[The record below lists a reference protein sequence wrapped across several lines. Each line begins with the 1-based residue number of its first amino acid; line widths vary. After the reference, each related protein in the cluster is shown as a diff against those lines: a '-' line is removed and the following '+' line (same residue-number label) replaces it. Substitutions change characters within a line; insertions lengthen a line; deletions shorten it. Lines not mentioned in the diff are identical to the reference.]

1 MRQSGSV
8 FGEAGVAR
16 LDWKGFRGG
25 HSRGESSRRR
35 LVRQKQQKR
44 RVEDFRKIYD

>member
-1 MRQSGSV
+1 M
-8 FGEAGVAR
+8 GEAGVAR

-25 HSRGESSRRR
+25 LSGGERCCRR

-44 RVEDFRKIYD
+44 KVEDFRKIYD